1 MENINL
7 INKYD
12 LKFLKT
18 AHIFKT
24 KGDKGFYV
32 LPEEIAE
39 ITNLVENNT
48 IMRNKISL
56 IIDELNKNNKSLGQ
70 EAFKWLNE
78 NNLIHLLD

>member
-18 AHIFKT
+18 A
-24 KGDKGFYV
+24 
-32 LPEEIAE
+32 
-39 ITNLVENNT
+39 
-48 IMRNKISL
+48 
-56 IIDELNKNNKSLGQ
+56 GQ